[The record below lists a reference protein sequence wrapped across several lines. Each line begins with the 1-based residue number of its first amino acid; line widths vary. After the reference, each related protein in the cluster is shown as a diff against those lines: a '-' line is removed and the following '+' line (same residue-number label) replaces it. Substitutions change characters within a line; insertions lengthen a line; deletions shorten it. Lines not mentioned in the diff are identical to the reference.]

1 MKISILPLALA
12 LSLTAFASNAAL
24 SVESAAAELKLT
36 ELAQTYS
43 AERVLIVTGSDKAN
57 KFDALFIDMGVINQA
72 DLASPLAKMKK
83 VNAFISDQKNLDENY
98 LGFVADQSLVE
109 RIQKAWKNAKVIED
123 KDALAQL
130 NAFIDKGYTTGYNL
144 VRTDDK
150 SGFNEDLMIRYGHSD
165 IDHAIQLIYLMKRE
179 GFNPKVQLTPKTSAF
194 VYLAEWGEPSYPVE
208 KMASGKMV
216 AMATEYNLDL
226 EFKTKE
232 SKQKFMNL
240 INQYAKKDAEDE
252 KGLLIESWWQP
263 FYRSYSKLEG
273 YERLTETQVMINSYQ
288 ADLMVLPE
296 NAKTQQQQVKQL
308 AGEKSVKSNK
318 VWVNP
323 SFHRYMKGEHK

>member
-1 MKISILPLALA
+1 MKISILPLATA
-12 LSLTAFASNAAL
+12 LLVTSFASNAAL

-130 NAFIDKGYTTGYNL
+130 NTFIDKGYTTGYNL

>member
-1 MKISILPLALA
+1 MKISILPLATA
-12 LSLTAFASNAAL
+12 LLVTSFASNAAL